1 MLNNFQSACHCSR
14 QFHGSASP
22 SRHFLAS
29 LIDETLYLFIL
40 LRTAYGTVKGEGR
53 EGGERALNSLRVSSE
68 RYASFALGNA
78 PHTPSAACSTFQ
90 VLVSPLQH
98 LTRMLSARQTRYS
111 PLIPCT
117 SLSSALETEERRLID
132 RVSRRKPRAS
142 FSLSPHSLTLFR

>member
-14 QFHGSASP
+14 ELHGSASP

-40 LRTAYGTVKGEGR
+40 LRTAYGTVKKGEGR
-53 EGGERALNSLRVSSE
+53 EGGERALNSLGVSSE

-90 VLVSPLQH
+90 VLVSPL
-98 LTRMLSARQTRYS
+98 
-111 PLIPCT
+111 
-117 SLSSALETEERRLID
+117 
-132 RVSRRKPRAS
+132 
-142 FSLSPHSLTLFR
+142 